1 MEYSSRRQGLI
12 AEAQGYD
19 DLPMYI
25 YYYRTS
31 GNGREIIYTNEK
43 GPHYYPWSQRI
54 VMDEKKAK
62 IFEYFLASEDEG
74 KKEALSDFLESL
86 YKPLRNPK
94 GKFLERAILALEDIY
109 YSESKLAKLRH
120 KVAKKVDK
128 VLGTN
133 LEETKLSPR
142 LKKIEKAISDKF
154 FKER

>member
-31 GNGREIIYTNEK
+31 GSGREIIYTNEK

-74 KKEALSDFLESL
+74 KKEALRLEHEL
-86 YKPLRNPK
+86 KNKIDQP
-94 GKFLERAILALEDIY
+94 IY
-109 YSESKLAKLRH
+109 VRYIYPFW
-120 KVAKKVDK
+120 KVPFVS
-128 VLGTN
+128 TN
-133 LEETKLSPR
+133 EEL
-142 LKKIEKAISDKF
+142 
-154 FKER
+154 